1 MISIAKHF
9 AEIVRIHNEQN
20 PPRVLHQAMLKRK
33 TSKIIFVS
41 MIVIMMSNSSVTR
54 CGGCGLPF
62 NPASRHITKKY
73 HNREYHHNCL
83 KCQECQTLIEG
94 EIYEDEQA
102 NKIFCTTCFKRRD
115 QQSYQKQNQEKKQK
129 QQKSVHFA
137 EKLAET
143 LNRDELEA
151 YYKNEQGRNNDQFLM
166 ENADHTG
173 GIKL

>member
-1 MISIAKHF
+1 
-9 AEIVRIHNEQN
+9 
-20 PPRVLHQAMLKRK
+20 
-33 TSKIIFVS
+33 